1 MQCSGMIRRLGSLAR
16 KKYTWTSS
24 FRQSIAVVVFHSYSW
39 RKEMQMEKDLELGN
53 GLASWGM
60 TGRHS

>member
-24 FRQSIAVVVFHSYSW
+24 FRQSIAVVFHSYSW

>member
-1 MQCSGMIRRLGSLAR
+1 MQWDDRETWITGK
-16 KKYTWTSS
+16 KKYNWTSS
-24 FRQSIAVVVFHSYSW
+24 FRQSVAVVFHSYSG